1 MVDEA
6 LDVLRRIREEKPDL
20 MGEFAALAESA
31 DEVCDAASAVAA
43 IVARVVQDLGRLF
56 VLQISPQLRGAVQVQ
71 KDLSFQKTDRQQTQ
85 ALWHKQTVQAADVRK
100 KRFLIFARTREEA
113 ARFDTCQRRRT
124 LPHQDL
130 FRHACFPPL
139 WFRWWLP
146 RS

>member
-1 MVDEA
+1 
-6 LDVLRRIREEKPDL
+6 

-31 DEVCDAASAVAA
+31 VEVCDAASAVAA

-100 KRFLIFARTREEA
+100 ERFLIFARTREEA
-113 ARFDTCQRRRT
+113 ALR
-124 LPHQDL
+124 
-130 FRHACFPPL
+130 
-139 WFRWWLP
+139 FRWWLP

>member
-1 MVDEA
+1 
-6 LDVLRRIREEKPDL
+6 

-71 KDLSFQKTDRQQTQ
+71 KDLSFQETDRQQTQ

-100 KRFLIFARTREEA
+100 ERFLIFARTREEA

-130 FRHACFPPL
+130 FRHARFPPL

-146 RS
+146 QKLDSSNF